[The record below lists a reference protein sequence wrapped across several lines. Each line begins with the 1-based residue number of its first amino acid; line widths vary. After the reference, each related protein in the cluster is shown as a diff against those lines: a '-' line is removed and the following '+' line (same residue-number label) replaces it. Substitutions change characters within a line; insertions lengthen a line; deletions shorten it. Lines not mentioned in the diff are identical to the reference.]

1 MKISLFAQD
10 LARAEM
16 IKAARLIHPY
26 VEDVILDGSGQVRGW
41 IIEDPA
47 SDGWIIRH
55 VDQDQALWFAY
66 FTEAKEWIRAN
77 G

>member
-1 MKISLFAQD
+1 MKLSPFAQD
-10 LARAEM
+10 FARSEM
-16 IKAARLIHPY
+16 IKAARLIHPH

-47 SDGWIIRH
+47 SDGWIISH